1 MGKEIE
7 GEGGGREIGGDEVYG
22 CSGGEMVEEM
32 KGYEIDFGK
41 VKKKWV
47 GLEVRGWIEERG
59 RFRDGE
65 WGEVGKE
72 LMEGMGVGKEE

>member
-1 MGKEIE
+1 
-7 GEGGGREIGGDEVYG
+7 
-22 CSGGEMVEEM
+22 MVEEM